1 MSDDDASNDEASDD
15 GQFVG
20 EVVNDDA
27 ESTIETDIAGK
38 AFFDALLE
46 KTKHVSVLFGRTKD
60 EDDVRLVYLN
70 TTATEDNAPFVLRV
84 QCVSWF
90 YNAVNTL
97 KNFMQTVSS
106 LKVAIQT
113 VLAVVLTTNA
123 ISAYNTIS
131 TFVSSVPWVTA
142 ALNSAT
148 PLFFTAAS
156 TTSTAL
162 LSFGSAITVPHALLA
177 AGVVVLLLRFFR
189 ATPSLPNIK
198 SKLAAY
204 GLAAVTAIKTLHPQA
219 LTRNAISVFVNYAK
233 QHGRDYTPLVPIPGT
248 YPQSLPT
255 TAMHLPFVVPHWLG
269 YMLQTKLVP
278 VQNENKA
285 KKFEKVLDM
294 AKTYQDTNLDI
305 YPYRNASDT
314 IKSLIFPLIA
324 HAFVDLDEKQILFV
338 KTVVFKDKN
347 TAVFLN
353 VGDKQKI
360 KTAEKY
366 TQLFDAEQR
375 EIPHIQQAI
384 NDLYCPLKCLYAHDM
399 QVQKL
404 KNTTTRTA
412 INWAIYA
419 GQTAIACLNAT
430 NAVVNYINVT
440 NVATSNTPTQ
450 TLHNV
455 LTGLT
460 ALTFF
465 VQACT
470 APNLQTTQK
479 IKNLTVHS
487 YNLPGANFSRDFN
500 AFGAL
505 KIRNKIHLT
514 YAVDDRFVGL
524 DGFYKTIPPPELP
537 TTPSTPKQTPKQQQQ
552 QQEQTKSGPPLGEF
566 PTGPF
571 PKGFVVMGNV
581 TIGTLNVNTGTGG
594 NSRSSQ
600 PTTRTQE
607 QTRASTSTRAGTS
620 TRPQTSARA
629 TQTPIVE
636 EPEDKSHSSDDTL
649 NATNDDDIQRAEP
662 RRLTNTTPR
671 LAISFP
677 EHKPA
682 VTQVIVTKTLA
693 NVITKLKEKLDELK
707 KFRLPEPAMNEDAE
721 LTASCVPVET
731 LNTLKVQTE
740 QYVNAL
746 NQIRTTLQEYS
757 TKRDAAIEK
766 KKTTEPAN
774 PEYVAKQD
782 ATTNM
787 LNSLHQNL
795 DNLMLRLNIL
805 NVIFEQAIKN
815 AQESPVTVH
824 KEYKIVT
831 LTQDINDVAQYVP
844 NISKKNT

>member
-419 GQTAIACLNAT
+419 GQTAMACSNAT

-440 NVATSNTPTQ
+440 DVATSNTPTQ

-470 APNLQTTQK
+470 APNLQTTQE

-505 KIRNKIHLT
+505 KINNKICLT
-514 YAVDDRFVGL
+514 YAVRDLFDGL
-524 DGFYKTIPPPELP
+524 DGFYKTIPLPEQP
-537 TTPSTPKQTPKQQQQ
+537 TTQSTAKQTPEEEEEQQQQ
-552 QQEQTKSGPPLGEF
+552 QQREQDKQTKSGPNMDK
-566 PTGPF
+566 F
-571 PKGFVVMGNV
+571 PKGDSPQGIVIMGNAN
-581 TIGTLNVNTGTGG
+581 IGTLIVNMGTGG
-594 NSRSSQ
+594 NSQRSQ
-600 PTTRTQE
+600 PNTRTQE
-607 QTRASTSTRAGTS
+607 QTRASTSTR
-620 TRPQTSARA
+620 TSARTA
-629 TQTPIVE
+629 QTPIVE
-636 EPEDKSHSSDDTL
+636 EQEDELQPSDDTS
-649 NATNDDDIQRAEP
+649 NATNDDDLQSGEH
-662 RRLTNTTPR
+662 RRLTDTTPR

-677 EHKPA
+677 EHKPT
-682 VTQVIVTKTLA
+682 VTQVVVTKTLA
-693 NVITKLKEKLDELK
+693 NIITELKKELDELK
-707 KFRLPEPAMNEDAE
+707 KFRLPEPAVNENVE
-721 LTASCVPVET
+721 ETASSVPVET
-731 LNTLKVQTE
+731 MSTLKMQTE
-740 QYVNAL
+740 QHVHSL
-746 NQIRTTLQEYS
+746 NEIRTTLQEYS
-757 TKRDAAIEK
+757 TKRDAAIET
-766 KKTTEPAN
+766 KKTTDSGK
-774 PEYVAKQD
+774 PENVAKQD

-795 DNLMLRLNIL
+795 DNLMLRLNITS
-805 NVIFEQAIKN
+805 VIFEQAIKN

-824 KEYKIVT
+824 KKFQQTT
-831 LTQDINDVAQYVP
+831 LTQYINDVARYIP
-844 NISKKNT
+844 NITKKNT